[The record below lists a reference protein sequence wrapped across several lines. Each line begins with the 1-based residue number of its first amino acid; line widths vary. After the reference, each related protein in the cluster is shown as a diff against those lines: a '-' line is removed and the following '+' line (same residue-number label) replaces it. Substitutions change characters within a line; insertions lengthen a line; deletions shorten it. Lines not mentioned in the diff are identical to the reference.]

1 MCTLFD
7 KNVCFSILKSI
18 FYYLAAAQFA
28 QRAASANAMLGSAL
42 GAALIV
48 WGVPDTLVLLA
59 TGKEVRAFPAAIS
72 SLRSAALLL
81 IATWLEEAWTLR
93 MVVSAIG
100 GAHCVADES
109 TELVDVRKST
119 LNGMDLSLNLLRVL
133 LGAYDLLVDEE
144 ALASQL

>member
-1 MCTLFD
+1 
-7 KNVCFSILKSI
+7 
-18 FYYLAAAQFA
+18 
-28 QRAASANAMLGSAL
+28 MLGSTL

-48 WGVPDTLVLLA
+48 WGVADALVLLA
-59 TGKEVRAFPAAIS
+59 LGKEVRAFPATIS

-93 MVVSAIG
+93 MIVGAIG

-119 LNGMDLSLNLLRVL
+119 LNGMDLSLNLLCVL

-144 ALASQL
+144 ALTGQL